1 MTTTT
6 ELLEVCYSC
15 AAATANGV
23 ESVEG
28 DDATAWR
35 IRFAEAVTRHDGRQP
50 VMLWTFGD
58 DGEPFFFSKY
68 ACDYCGDILAGDRC
82 EAVIQ

>member
-1 MTTTT
+1 MTTSAKPI
-6 ELLEVCYSC
+6 EVCYSC

-28 DDATAWR
+28 DDVATWR
-35 IRFAEAVTRHDGRQP
+35 IRFTEAVTRHDGREP
-50 VMLWTFGD
+50 VMSWTFDD
-58 DGEPFFFSKY
+58 DGEPFFFSK
-68 ACDYCGDILAGDRC
+68 ASCDYCGDTLAGDRC